1 MTRIFSIHK
10 GANAIYVTDNGL
22 KERKTPPLPLPEYK
36 SWIDVKEYFVKLG
49 ATDEA
54 LNLKKRATRHCRL
67 TLPRFRTVQLLNK
80 SCSSVSGISTRTTYL
95 PGRKSECIF
104 HSLCCGSLYKLA
116 QYNEHLEASR
126 WI

>member
-1 MTRIFSIHK
+1 VRYAPKNMTRIFSIHK

-54 LNLKKRATRHCRL
+54 LSAARLEFEKTGDATL
-67 TLPRFRTVQLLNK
+67 
-80 SCSSVSGISTRTTYL
+80 SID
-95 PGRKSECIF
+95 
-104 HSLCCGSLYKLA
+104 
-116 QYNEHLEASR
+116 AS
-126 WI
+126 